1 MKKAFYF
8 FSCFLLCA
16 CWAPFPTAHERAMQ
30 VGRFRP
36 NINNNIEEKINIDG
50 YYVNTNHNRIH
61 KYNNEIPFIL
71 YNDGTYGDIYLENED
86 SIYKQKSDSVD
97 FKNQLYYGLGGYYEV
112 KGDTIEVDTY
122 IHYQLSITL
131 IKRYYKI
138 IDMNHL
144 FFFKEIWVMTHR
156 DDEEEEPCERAVF
169 FELIPNKC
177 LPPSTKFRSK
187 LRKWIWE
194 DKKDWK
200 NYKKAYKEAMK
211 KK

>member
-1 MKKAFYF
+1 MKKAFYL
-8 FSCFLLCA
+8 FSCLLLCA
-16 CWAPFPTAHERAMQ
+16 CWAPFPSAHERAMQ

-50 YYVNTNHNRIH
+50 YYVNTNHKII
-61 KYNNEIPFIL
+61 YNIDKPFIL
-71 YNDGTYGDIYLENED
+71 YNDGTYGNFSFENED
-86 SIYKQKSDSVD
+86 SIYKQKNDSVD

-112 KGDTIEVDTY
+112 KGDTIEVDAY
-122 IHYQLSITL
+122 IYYQLSPL
-131 IKRYYKI
+131 LMKRYFKI
-138 IDMNHL
+138 IDRNHL
-144 FFFKEIWVMTHR
+144 FFFKEIWVKSR
-156 DDEEEEPCERAVF
+156 IDDEPEKPCERAVF
-169 FELIPNKC
+169 FELIPNKR

-187 LRKWIWE
+187 LKKWIWE

>member
-1 MKKAFYF
+1 MKKAFYL
-8 FSCFLLCA
+8 FSCLLLCA
-16 CWAPFPTAHERAMQ
+16 CWAPFPSAHERAMQ

-50 YYVNTNHNRIH
+50 YYVNTNHKII
-61 KYNNEIPFIL
+61 YNIDEPFIL
-71 YNDGTYGDIYLENED
+71 YNDGTYGDFSFENED
-86 SIYKQKSDSVD
+86 SIYKKKNDSVD

-112 KGDTIEVDTY
+112 KGDTIEVDAY
-122 IHYQLSITL
+122 IYYQLSPL
-131 IKRYYKI
+131 LMKRYFKI
-138 IDMNHL
+138 IDRNHL
-144 FFFKEIWVMTHR
+144 FFFKEIWVKSR
-156 DDEEEEPCERAVF
+156 IDDEPEKPCER
-169 FELIPNKC
+169 

-187 LRKWIWE
+187 LKKWIWE

>member
-1 MKKAFYF
+1 MKKAFYL

-16 CWAPFPTAHERAMQ
+16 CWPSFPTAHERAMQ

-36 NINNNIEEKINIDG
+36 NINNNIEKKINIDG
-50 YYVNTNHNRIH
+50 YYVNTNDKNYHS
-61 KYNNEIPFIL
+61 PFIL
-71 YNDGTYGDIYLENED
+71 YNDGTYGNISFENED
-86 SIYKQKSDSVD
+86 SIYKQKNDSVD

-112 KGDTIEVDTY
+112 KGDTIEVDAY
-122 IHYQLSITL
+122 IYYQLFIL
-131 IKRYYKI
+131 LMKRYYKI
-138 IDMNHL
+138 IDRNHL

-156 DDEEEEPCERAVF
+156 DDEQEKPCERAVF
-169 FELIPNKC
+169 YELIPNKR

-187 LRKWIWE
+187 LKKWIWE
-194 DKKDWK
+194 DKNDWK